1 MSYNLYSHHHISH
14 FLRTYTEMD
23 EIIITRLYNYINM
36 QELTCKIFWNPIF
49 SKWNRANLKN
59 IKQIE
64 ILEVLKEN
72 RDKGQNVGICKIVM
86 EEDQPLSHIKF
97 SKYYEILEIIE
108 KNNCE
113 YTCMVRV
120 STPPYFLK
128 FLELMDLDIIWQCP
142 IIMNKDYMSFKC
154 IGSASSL
161 DKVIKLFKLMGTI
174 TQISYND
181 AVYNQKN
188 NRMLSSLTQKE
199 LVVLQIAMESGYYEY
214 PRKINGTELARK
226 IKSSKSTVIEHL
238 RKAENK
244 VMISALKRD

>member
-1 MSYNLYSHHHISH
+1 
-14 FLRTYTEMD
+14 
-23 EIIITRLYNYINM
+23 
-36 QELTCKIFWNPIF
+36 
-49 SKWNRANLKN
+49 
-59 IKQIE
+59 
-64 ILEVLKEN
+64 
-72 RDKGQNVGICKIVM
+72 
-86 EEDQPLSHIKF
+86 
-97 SKYYEILEIIE
+97 
-108 KNNCE
+108 
-113 YTCMVRV
+113 
-120 STPPYFLK
+120 
-128 FLELMDLDIIWQCP
+128 MDLDIIWQGP

-181 AVYNQKN
+181 AVYNPKN

-199 LVVLQIAMESGYYEY
+199 LAVLQIAMESGYYEY